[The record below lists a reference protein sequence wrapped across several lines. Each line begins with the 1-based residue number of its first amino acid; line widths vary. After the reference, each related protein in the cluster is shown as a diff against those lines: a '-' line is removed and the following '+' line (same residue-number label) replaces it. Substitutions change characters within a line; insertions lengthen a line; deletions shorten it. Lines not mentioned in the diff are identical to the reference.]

1 MSPGVLEFVR
11 SIDIARPATEV
22 FAYASDFNRAQ
33 DWRTEVVESIMEPVG
48 SMRLGSRLHEVALMS
63 GRRVVTDSVV
73 DTYEPPHRFTFAHL
87 SGPMAVSGEYAVEA
101 VEAGSRLTYT
111 LRVRLSGLWV
121 LLTPVFRR
129 TGPKMI
135 DSSLRR
141 LADQLS
147 ARV

>member
-1 MSPGVLEFVR
+1 MTRGALEFIR
-11 SIDIARPATEV
+11 SVEIPRPVAEV
-22 FAYASDFNRAQ
+22 FAYASDFTHAHE
-33 DWRTEVVESIMEPVG
+33 WRTEVVESTMQPAG
-48 SMRLGSRLHEVALMS
+48 PMRLGSRLHEVALMS

-101 VEAGSRLTYT
+101 VEGGSRLIYT
-111 LRVRLSGLWV
+111 LRVRLSSLWV

-135 DSSLRR
+135 DSSLRQ
-141 LADQLS
+141 LADQLT